1 MKKRWTSGLLSLLLV
16 LLLFSGC
23 SALEALEQLKDRDG
37 PESSDSSVSEP
48 SSVSSSGGETSSTLE
63 PAPSSGGE
71 EISTPEPAPPSGSER
86 PTFPEDEWEP
96 EPEDAALEMLQEE
109 ISRNG
114 GVVGVAFIGY
124 MSNESSEMDLRAG
137 IAQSEIGKRYPFLN
151 YAMLLMS
158 EGDEVYAVVPCC
170 EQGSIRVYPSMMS
183 EQGEYVDDKNTPL
196 FEGLPGEPLLLQ
208 CNLSEHYSNV
218 LITADDGFGAVDY
231 RPGISMKDGRLAKEA
246 GVYDFSIYEAALEED
261 TVQSAMDLLMQTEEI
276 QMAMQQGMSPA
287 CSSPLAPARRTTLS
301 GRAITPWTAIC
312 SMPLT
317 TSMASGRRS
326 GSGETKGEAA
336 EQKPCS
342 AGALWKTDGPIMFQY
357 VDWRCCYERLLGTAE
372 TKGTQGRLVHHHPRT
387 GGGYRSGCGWNHR
400 DCDRPD
406 CRRRL

>member
-1 MKKRWTSGLLSLLLV
+1 MTMKKRWTSGLLSLLLV

-63 PAPSSGGE
+63 PSPSSGGE

-276 QMAMQQGMSPA
+276 QMAMQQGMS
-287 CSSPLAPARRTTLS
+287 LMYTGDTELID
-301 GRAITPWTAIC
+301 GRPCLLFTIGTGPEDHFVREGYYAVDGNMLYAFDNIYGVWTA
-312 SMPLT
+312 
-317 TSMASGRRS
+317 
-326 GSGETKGEAA
+326 
-336 EQKPCS
+336 
-342 AGALWKTDGPIMFQY
+342 
-357 VDWRCCYERLLGTAE
+357 LGV
-372 TKGTQGRLVHHHPRT
+372 G
-387 GGGYRSGCGWNHR
+387 
-400 DCDRPD
+400 
-406 CRRRL
+406 